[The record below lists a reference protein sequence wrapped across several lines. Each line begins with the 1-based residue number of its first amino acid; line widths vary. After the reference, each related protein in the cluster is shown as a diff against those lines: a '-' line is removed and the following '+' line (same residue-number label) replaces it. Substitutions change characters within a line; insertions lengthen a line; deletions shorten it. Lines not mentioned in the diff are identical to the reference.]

1 MPLTREV
8 IEQKVASIIV
18 ENLGVDESEITPNA
32 HLVDDL
38 GADSLDIVE
47 LVMEMENQFGIE
59 VDEDEGEKVR
69 TVKDVCDLIQRKAA

>member
-69 TVKDVCDLIQRKAA
+69 TVKDVCDLIQRKAG